1 MMLWLLY
8 AVIFAILL
16 ILILTFVRGYKAT
29 RQYIAVQRKVLT
41 MLRKTKSRTITR
53 EVALQ
58 NARRLIKSRK
68 NIQQS
73 TGFFGFD
80 PSRYFMNRNETEIAK
95 RLRELDINPGE
106 IDIPPGIEQID
117 RDDRGV
123 LLPPNPTDG
132 RNNEFLQRLRRNG
145 H

>member
-8 AVIFAILL
+8 TAIFIITLM
-16 ILILTFVRGYKAT
+16 LILTFVRGYKAT
-29 RQYIAVQRKVLT
+29 RQYIAVQRRVLT
-41 MLRKTKSRTITR
+41 MLKNTKSRTITR

-58 NARRLIKSRK
+58 NARRLIKSREK
-68 NIQQS
+68 MQNAKGI
-73 TGFFGFD
+73 FRID

-95 RLRELDINPGE
+95 RLRELGINPGE

-132 RNNEFLQRLRRNG
+132 MNNEFLQRLRRNG

>member
-1 MMLWLLY
+1 MLWLLY
-8 AVIFAILL
+8 TAIFIITLM
-16 ILILTFVRGYKAT
+16 LILTFVRGYKAT
-29 RQYIAVQRKVLT
+29 RQYIAVQRRVLT
-41 MLRKTKSRTITR
+41 MLKNTKSRTITR

-58 NARRLIKSRK
+58 NARRLIKSREK
-68 NIQQS
+68 MQNAKGI
-73 TGFFGFD
+73 FRID

-95 RLRELDINPGE
+95 RLRELDINPDE

-132 RNNEFLQRLRRNG
+132 MNNEFLQRLRRNG